1 VFRSYCQIVSID
13 WTHNKKKEA
22 AEAVDAVEEIM
33 ENEPKAS
40 FRHLSQQVNFSVGTC
55 RTILKK
61 DLYLC
66 PYRMTSVPELL
77 VGDPGQRL
85 QLCERFLNT
94 SQNDDASLNKTF
106 Y

>member
-1 VFRSYCQIVSID
+1 LIGCII
-13 WTHNKKKEA
+13 KKKEA

-33 ENEPKAS
+33 ENEPKTS

-66 PYRMTSVPELL
+66 PYRMTSVPELS
-77 VGDPGQRL
+77 VIRGKGFS
-85 QLCERFLNT
+85 CVNGF
-94 SQNDDASLNKTF
+94 
-106 Y
+106 